1 MADSPVPAADIFDKH
16 LSSFA
21 RALTDTGP
29 RPFYRPMAASG
40 GEALVDGVRVVM
52 TACNDYLGLSGDPRV
67 TAAAAKALV
76 EYGASCSGSRL
87 VCGTLPL
94 HEELEARLAAFLG
107 CPAAIVTTTG
117 FQANLAI
124 TPLLGKGDLV
134 FSDMANHASLVDA
147 IRLGSA
153 DKRLYRHSDMADLE
167 RQLATADPG
176 AAKLIVT
183 DGLFSMEGDLC
194 RLPELTALARR
205 HGARLVVDGAHD
217 IGLMGAGGH
226 GVAEYFGLPDAV
238 DLYTGTLSK
247 CFGSIGGVLAGPADI
262 IGYLRYT
269 ARPVIFTASMPP
281 AAAAAALAA
290 LDIIESEP
298 ERRTRV
304 LNLAERLDSGLRAL
318 GYDTGGPAPR
328 TGPATVTP
336 IVPVH
341 VGDAELCARLWKEIL
356 DEGVFTHA
364 VVAPAV
370 PVGRALIRLSLQA
383 THTDGHLDRIL
394 DAFAAAGRRLRLI
407 AGTAATPL
415 PRQASDGATAAAPS
429 AGAAPG
435 AGVAPVAAPIP
446 APAPAPVPVPAP
458 VSAR

>member
-1 MADSPVPAADIFDKH
+1 MPVADIFDKR

-21 RALTDTGP
+21 RAMTDSGP
-29 RPFYRPMAASG
+29 RPFYRPMTTRG
-40 GEALVDGVRVVM
+40 GEAVVEGVRVVM

-67 TAAAAKALV
+67 TAGAARALA

-107 CPAAIVTTTG
+107 RPAAIVTTTG
-117 FQANLAI
+117 FQANLAL

-167 RQLATADPG
+167 QQLASADPG
-176 AAKLIVT
+176 AAKLIIT

-194 RLPELTALARR
+194 RLPELTALARI
-205 HGARLVVDGAHD
+205 HDARLVVDGAHD
-217 IGLMGAGGH
+217 IGLMGANGR
-226 GVAEYFGLPDAV
+226 GVAEHFGLPDSV

-247 CFGSIGGVLAGPADI
+247 CFGSIGGVLAGPADV
-262 IGYLRYT
+262 IGYLRYS

-281 AAAAAALAA
+281 AAIGAALAA

-298 ERRTRV
+298 ERRARV
-304 LNLAERLDSGLRAL
+304 FDLAERLDGGLRAL
-318 GYDTGGPAPR
+318 GFDTGEPGAG
-328 TGPATVTP
+328 TGPGTVTP

-341 VGDAELCARLWKEIL
+341 IGEAELCARLWKEIL
-356 DEGVFTHA
+356 DEGVFTHP

-370 PVGRALIRLSLQA
+370 PMGRALIRLSLQA
-383 THTDGHLDRIL
+383 THTDDHLSRIL
-394 DAFAAAGRRLRLI
+394 DAFAASGRRLGLI
-407 AGTAATPL
+407 PGPAAMPL
-415 PRQASDGATAAAPS
+415 PRQA
-429 AGAAPG
+429 PG
-435 AGVAPVAAPIP
+435 EAVAQAHAQ
-446 APAPAPVPVPAP
+446 AHAP